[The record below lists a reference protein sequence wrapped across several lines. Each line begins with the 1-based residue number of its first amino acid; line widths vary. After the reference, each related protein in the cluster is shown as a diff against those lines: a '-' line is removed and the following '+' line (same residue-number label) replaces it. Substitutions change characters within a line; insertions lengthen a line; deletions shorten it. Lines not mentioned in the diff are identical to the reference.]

1 MVNYLIAAKVT
12 SDPVDLVKDI
22 YIADGQQG
30 WIVTALNMIHKDQFG
45 VKFSVAE
52 LGNLVKKLKLHG
64 KEHGKALLLQPKL
77 NLQTLLK
84 QLMED
89 GVKVAQGVN
98 KNAVEAM
105 LPKMI
110 ESMANKDLVNL
121 ALTAI
126 KRLE

>member
-1 MVNYLIAAKVT
+1 
-12 SDPVDLVKDI
+12 
-22 YIADGQQG
+22 
-30 WIVTALNMIHKDQFG
+30 
-45 VKFSVAE
+45 
-52 LGNLVKKLKLHG
+52 
-64 KEHGKALLLQPKL
+64 
-77 NLQTLLK
+77 
-84 QLMED
+84 MED